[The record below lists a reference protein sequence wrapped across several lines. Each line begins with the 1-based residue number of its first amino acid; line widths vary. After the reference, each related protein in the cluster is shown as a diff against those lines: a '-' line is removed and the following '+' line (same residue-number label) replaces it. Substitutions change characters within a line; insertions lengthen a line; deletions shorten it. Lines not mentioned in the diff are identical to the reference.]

1 MSLAY
6 GGSGC
11 WIDRARVVF
20 GATEG
25 FPLLRCDKMM
35 RFTGVLAFCVAFG
48 AIAPTGAF
56 AQDPVGEQVTS
67 SPKGLIGLGLIGAEL
82 GLVIPAAAG
91 LDDTWALVTFPLVG
105 AVGGAIAGHFLI
117 DNNDKPKIGVAMLV
131 TGLALVVPALVLTL
145 SLNAYD
151 PDDED
156 DGSDGDDAAAE
167 ETADEDEG
175 TVSEP
180 PAEVET
186 ETAALHQAR
195 VARAGGGLLRIGE
208 AGLLVGVP
216 NVELVPTFTQEEL
229 SRYGGNQSN
238 ELRLAVFSG
247 AF

>member
-1 MSLAY
+1 
-6 GGSGC
+6 
-11 WIDRARVVF
+11 
-20 GATEG
+20 
-25 FPLLRCDKMM
+25 M
-35 RFTGVLAFCVAFG
+35 RFAGVLAFCVAL
-48 AIAPTGAF
+48 GAF
-56 AQDPVGEQVTS
+56 APAGAAAQDPVGEQVTS

-105 AVGGAIAGHFLI
+105 AAGGAIAGHFLI

-145 SLNAYD
+145 SLTAYD

-156 DGSDGDDAAAE
+156 DGGSDGGEEAAAE
-167 ETADEDEG
+167 ELSDEEEG

-186 ETAALHQAR
+186 ESAALHRAR

-208 AGLLVGVP
+208 AGVLVGVP
-216 NVELVPTFTQEEL
+216 NVELVPTFTQDEL
-229 SRYGGNQSN
+229 SRFGGTQSN
-238 ELRLAVFSG
+238 ELRLALLSG